1 MLYSEIQFP
10 LYLLCYDLSHFSA
23 IARISCWRSS
33 NVIHTCLPSQ
43 RLGNFTRSSV
53 IEVTTPAALNVWC
66 SIHRVWAHEMD
77 SEWIIRS
84 KVTQRRSQ
92 VTITHQRSLECVVCW
107 YIPYKQ
113 TQIHTGIAKEM
124 SRFEDTFWH
133 PLTYSLLL
141 PFSVTELCCDEFYTI
156 SRNSPV
162 REWDIYRD
170 PEKSSPINIA
180 KQETESV
187 WKH

>member
-53 IEVTTPAALNVWC
+53 IAMKWLHLLHWTFDAQFTGC
-66 SIHRVWAHEMD
+66 GHMR
-77 SEWIIRS
+77 WIVS
-84 KVTQRRSQ
+84 GSLDQRLHNGG
-92 VTITHQRSLECVVCW
+92 VKWSLLISVHADT
-107 YIPYKQ
+107 YNMSRH
-113 TQIHTGIAKEM
+113 THTGIAKEM

-141 PFSVTELCCDEFYTI
+141 LFSVTEFCCDEFYAI

-162 REWDIYRD
+162 REWDIFRD
-170 PEKSSPINIA
+170 LGKSSPTNIA
-180 KQETESV
+180 TQETESV